1 MDILRRVQTKLPKQL
16 CKLILHVV
24 VKSSL
29 EHNVRLILFWCVRF
43 LGYHEEREI
52 PSLCKSVF
60 DATCYLM
67 EEKLAYSGNEQ
78 VVSH

>member
-1 MDILRRVQTKLPKQL
+1 MDILRKVQPKLLKQL
-16 CKLILHVV
+16 CKLLHDDT
-24 VKSSL
+24 KSSL
-29 EHNVRLILFWCVRF
+29 EHYLRLDRFFLWCVRF
-43 LGYHEEREI
+43 LGYNEEREI

-78 VVSH
+78 VSH

>member
-1 MDILRRVQTKLPKQL
+1 MLL
-16 CKLILHVV
+16 CDT
-24 VKSSL
+24 KSSTKHL
-29 EHNVRLILFWCVRF
+29 NPIILWCLRF
-43 LGYHEEREI
+43 LGFNEEREI

-78 VVSH
+78 VSISCESSSFLLSLAFDVTY

>member
-1 MDILRRVQTKLPKQL
+1 MLQCDSNSSTKLLTP
-16 CKLILHVV
+16 IL
-24 VKSSL
+24 L
-29 EHNVRLILFWCVRF
+29 WCLRF
-43 LGYHEEREI
+43 LGFNEEREV

-78 VVSH
+78 VSVSCESISFLLSLVFGVTY